1 MRGPALGRLRRRGA
15 QQLDI
20 REVMAVVVTA
30 FVPPVTTASAAAV
43 ATATAPVPR
52 VVVPG
57 VPLVPLALR
66 GGARWV
72 TAAKLASRRLRLLTM
87 SHVLLLLGVD
97 TRYLAGWEW
106 YLAGW
111 GCYLACVEVS

>member
-30 FVPPVTTASAAAV
+30 IATPVAPATAAA
-43 ATATAPVPR
+43 AGAPVPR

-57 VPLVPLALR
+57 VPMVPLALR

-72 TAAKLASRRLRLLTM
+72 TAARLAS
-87 SHVLLLLGVD
+87 
-97 TRYLAGWEW
+97 
-106 YLAGW
+106 
-111 GCYLACVEVS
+111 